1 MRDAGDNI
9 HFQVQNGVKRSA
21 NENLES
27 WLLYGFVVDST
38 GKYKFEFVVDRDGH
52 GMFPHERSRICI
64 CRAFYL
70 RKLA

>member
-1 MRDAGDNI
+1 MGLSDQRLVVTAG
-9 HFQVQNGVKRSA
+9 
-21 NENLES
+21 
-27 WLLYGFVVDST
+27 LLYEFVVDST

-52 GMFPHERSRICI
+52 EMFPHERSRICI